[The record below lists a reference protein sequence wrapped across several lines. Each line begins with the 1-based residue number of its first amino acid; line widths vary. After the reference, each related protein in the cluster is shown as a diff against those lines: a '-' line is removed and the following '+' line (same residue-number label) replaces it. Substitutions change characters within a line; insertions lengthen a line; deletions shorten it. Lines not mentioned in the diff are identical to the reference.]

1 MKTKLENNNH
11 RLLGKK
17 IYRNLFTSESV
28 GAGHPDK
35 ICDQISDAILDE
47 CLKQDID
54 SRTAVEVMA
63 TNRLIVVAGEIKT
76 KANVDYQ
83 QKVWEIL
90 KPLGYKE
97 SDFVVEIVINKQS
110 SEINNA
116 VDKKNGHLGASD
128 QGIKFGYAS
137 NETPEFMPLPIV
149 LAHALVKRAEKLRIS
164 KKFQWA
170 KADMKSQVTI
180 DYDHEKPRIHTIV
193 MSIQHE
199 KDFNKKSFEE
209 FIKNEIMDVIAKQ
222 YHLNTDFKFFI
233 NPSGNFIIGG
243 PVADT
248 GLTGRKI
255 IVDTYGGKGRH
266 GGGAFSGKDYT
277 KVDRSGAYVA
287 RWIAKNIVAAKLA
300 DVVEIQ
306 LSYAIG
312 VENPISI
319 SIETFGSEKVEKNK
333 IIKSVNEIF
342 DLSVMGIIKSLNL
355 KRPIYLQVATFGHF
369 GRDDL
374 DLPWEKLNKVKLLQ
388 KMTK

>member
-1 MKTKLENNNH
+1 MQSEKNNKQ
-11 RLLGKK
+11 LSKQ

-54 SRTAVEVMA
+54 SRTAIEVMA

-76 KANVDYQ
+76 KALVDYA
-83 QKVWEIL
+83 QKVWQVIE
-90 KPLGYKE
+90 PLGYSKN
-97 SDFVVEIVINKQS
+97 DFVVEIVINKQS
-110 SEINNA
+110 PEISRA

-128 QGIKFGYAS
+128 QGIKFGFAS
-137 NETPEFMPLPIV
+137 NETPELMPLPIA
-149 LAHALVKRAEKLRIS
+149 LAHALVKRAEKLRLNGQF
-164 KKFQWA
+164 KWA

-180 DYDHEKPRIHTIV
+180 DYDQKIPQIHTIV
-193 MSIQHE
+193 MSIQHQA
-199 KDFNKKSFEE
+199 DFNKKIFEK
-209 FIKNEIMDVIAKQ
+209 FIKNEIMDVVAKQ
-222 YHLNTDFKFFI
+222 YHLNTDFKYLI
-233 NPSGNFIIGG
+233 NPSGNFIVGG

-287 RWIAKNIVAAKLA
+287 RWIAKNIVAAQLA

-312 VENPISI
+312 VEYPISV
-319 SIETFGSEKVEKNK
+319 SIETFGTEKVEKNK
-333 IIKSVNEIF
+333 IIESVNKIF
-342 DLSVMGIIKSLNL
+342 DLSVLGIIKSLDL
-355 KRPIYLQVATFGHF
+355 KKPIYLQVATFGHF
-369 GRDDL
+369 GRSDL
-374 DLPWEKLNKVKLLQ
+374 DLPWEKLNKVAILK